1 MSTPNR
7 VNIEQ
12 KAVNAPENK
21 TSQGVTVKDMLSLF
35 DVPEGASADFD
46 KEKRI
51 ISLNF
56 DYIGG
61 EETTVEKATENAIS
75 LVLGKNSNRLYG
87 IKIALEKIPEFSPD
101 KFDYELVI
109 EVAEE
114 GMENYQKT
122 HPKIK
127 SRSFEA
133 LNRVLKTYSSE
144 LGPMVERVLVT
155 S

>member
-7 VNIEQ
+7 VNIKQE
-12 KAVNAPENK
+12 AVNPPVDQ
-21 TSQGVTVKDMLSLF
+21 TTRGVTVKVMLSLF

-46 KEKRI
+46 KEKRVI
-51 ISLNF
+51 TLNF

-61 EETTVEKATENAIS
+61 EEPTVEKPGERAIS

-87 IKIALEKIPEFSPD
+87 IKIALDEMPEFEPG
-101 KFDYELVI
+101 KFDYEFVI
-109 EVAEE
+109 DVVEE
-114 GMENYQKT
+114 GVEKYKKM

-133 LNRVLKTYSSE
+133 VNRVLKTYSSE
-144 LGPMVERVLVT
+144 LEPIVQRVLVA
-155 S
+155 